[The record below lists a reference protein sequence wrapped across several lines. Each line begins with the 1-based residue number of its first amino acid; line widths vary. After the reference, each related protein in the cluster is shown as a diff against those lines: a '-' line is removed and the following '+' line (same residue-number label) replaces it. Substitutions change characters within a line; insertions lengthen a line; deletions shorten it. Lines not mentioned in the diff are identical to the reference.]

1 MSVDL
6 KLVKNTLTQ
15 GKVWKFWK
23 VTAKSKVIKNCKM
36 SWNLSIKSGQ
46 WVWIYSSQREIEYFS
61 PVIPYIRAIVKT
73 HPSLLHNLLY
83 FSPAL
88 PFRTIIFTRHP
99 TPQAW
104 QGSAVHIFLVNFYGV
119 YHFWLQTN
127 TGTLQLLQE
136 RTWLIHWSL
145 FVFFNHP
152 KGRDLIIDLFL
163 YQPQ

>member
-1 MSVDL
+1 M
-6 KLVKNTLTQ
+6 
-15 GKVWKFWK
+15 
-23 VTAKSKVIKNCKM
+23 KNCKM
-36 SWNLSIKSGQ
+36 SWNLNIKSRQ
-46 WVWIYSSQREIEYFS
+46 WVWIHSNQMEIEYFS
-61 PVIPYIRAIVKT
+61 PVIPNIRAIVKT
-73 HPSLLHNLLY
+73 CPSLLHNLLY
-83 FSPAL
+83 FSPTL
-88 PFRTIIFTRHP
+88 PSLTTIFTRHP
-99 TPQAW
+99 TPKPCKVLQYT
-104 QGSAVHIFLVNFYGV
+104 SFLVNFIGV

>member
-1 MSVDL
+1 MFVSVEL
-6 KLVKNTLTQ
+6 NLVKNTQTQ

-23 VTAKSKVIKNCKM
+23 VTAKSKVMKNCKM
-36 SWNLSIKSGQ
+36 SWNLSIKSRQ
-46 WVWIYSSQREIEYFS
+46 WVRIYSNHLSFPILE
-61 PVIPYIRAIVKT
+61 P
-73 HPSLLHNLLY
+73 LLK
-83 FSPAL
+83 PAL
-88 PFRTIIFTRHP
+88 PCYTIYCIFSHP
-99 TPQAW
+99 PIPNNHFYLPPNPQAW